1 MVVFLVINERG
12 IFMGL
17 LIIGLI
23 CLLVGFS
30 IFNEQETF
38 IDVFMGVVFL
48 FMGFMLLLIGA
59 FLQEL

>member
-1 MVVFLVINERG
+1 
-12 IFMGL
+12 MGL